1 MKKHY
6 FRLILKQE
14 QGWFDDNNVYEI
26 ATKVQAQLEQIEMGI
41 GDRFGQLIVMIT
53 EIISGIIVSFI
64 TSWKFTL
71 IFFTS
76 FPLIITG
83 ALIMGVCMKNI
94 MVLSRKTYETAG
106 GVAEELL
113 YNIKTVTSFVN
124 FDYEMNR
131 FGNLVDEVEKYER
144 KKSFIS
150 GIATGIIVFG
160 IFCGYT
166 FSLLYGRTV
175 IFDNP
180 QVTLIDILNNMY
192 INGFEYNDA
201 SNSIKS
207 IFDNNKYKKQNF
219 GVGEIQKILICIVEA
234 IIAIGEI
241 SPNIQLIKGACNVS
255 SDYFTLNE
263 RIPKIKIDGKNLTP
277 DRNTIYGK
285 IEFKN
290 IKFSYPNDRNKKLI
304 LNGLNLIIEPGKKV
318 AFVGESGCGKS
329 TTVNLLERLYEPTY
343 GQILIDGIDIRDYNL
358 EYLRTLIGY
367 VQKEPVLFNKSIK
380 DNLFFG
386 RYEKLKE
393 IDDPEKLMKEACTD
407 AYIYE
412 FINKF
417 PEKYDYKV
425 GVKGNKLSGGQKQRI
440 AIARAIL
447 SRPKILILDEATSAL
462 DNQSEKEVQSSLD
475 NISKKNVT
483 TLIIAHR
490 LSTIKNAD
498 TIFVLKSGQ
507 VEEMGTNEELLA
519 KNGFYANLI
528 KTQLGDDQNN
538 ARIQKEKTKKLQSIK
553 KLSTNFSK
561 VIENMQK
568 FEKDKIGGEKEEK
581 VEIKKKEIMDLIKD
595 KKLDLI
601 LGTIGGFIY
610 GGGTH

>member
-1 MKKHY
+1 M
-6 FRLILKQE
+6 
-14 QGWFDDNNVYEI
+14 EI
-26 ATKVQAQLEQIEMGI
+26 YI
-41 GDRFGQLIVMIT
+41 
-53 EIISGIIVSFI
+53 
-64 TSWKFTL
+64 

-113 YNIKTVTSFVN
+113 YKIKTVTSFVN
-124 FDYEMNR
+124 FDYEINR
-131 FGNLVDEVEKYER
+131 FGNLIDEVEKYER

-150 GIATGIIVFG
+150 GIETGSIVFV
-160 IFCGYT
+160 IFCWYT

-241 SPNIQLIKGACNVS
+241 SPNIQLIKGACNAS

-263 RIPKIKIDGKNLTP
+263 RIPKIKISGKNLTP
-277 DRNTIYGK
+277 DRNTIYGR

-318 AFVGESGCGKS
+318 AFVGESGCRKS
-329 TTVNLLERLYEPTY
+329 TTVNLLERLY
-343 GQILIDGIDIRDYNL
+343 GIDIRDYNL

-367 VQKEPVLFNKSIK
+367 IQQEPVLFNKSIK

-462 DNQSEKEVQSSLD
+462 DNQSEK
-475 NISKKNVT
+475 
-483 TLIIAHR
+483 R
-490 LSTIKNAD
+490 ST
-498 TIFVLKSGQ
+498 
-507 VEEMGTNEELLA
+507 
-519 KNGFYANLI
+519 
-528 KTQLGDDQNN
+528 
-538 ARIQKEKTKKLQSIK
+538 
-553 KLSTNFSK
+553 
-561 VIENMQK
+561 K
-568 FEKDKIGGEKEEK
+568 FIR
-581 VEIKKKEIMDLIKD
+581 
-595 KKLDLI
+595 
-601 LGTIGGFIY
+601 
-610 GGGTH
+610 

>member
-1 MKKHY
+1 
-6 FRLILKQE
+6 
-14 QGWFDDNNVYEI
+14 
-26 ATKVQAQLEQIEMGI
+26 
-41 GDRFGQLIVMIT
+41 
-53 EIISGIIVSFI
+53 
-64 TSWKFTL
+64 
-71 IFFTS
+71 
-76 FPLIITG
+76 
-83 ALIMGVCMKNI
+83 MGVCMKNI

-113 YNIKTVTSFVN
+113 YKIKTVTSFVN
-124 FDYEMNR
+124 FDYEINR
-131 FGNLVDEVEKYER
+131 FGNLIDEVEKYER

-150 GIATGIIVFG
+150 GIETGSIVFV
-160 IFCGYT
+160 IFCWYT

-201 SNSIKS
+201 SNSKKS

-241 SPNIQLIKGACNVS
+241 SPNIQLIKGACNAS

-263 RIPKIKIDGKNLTP
+263 RIPKIKISGKNLTP
-277 DRNTIYGK
+277 DRNTIYGR

-318 AFVGESGCGKS
+318 AFVGESGCRKS
-329 TTVNLLERLYEPTY
+329 TTVNLLERLY
-343 GQILIDGIDIRDYNL
+343 GIDIRDYNL

-367 VQKEPVLFNKSIK
+367 IQQEPVLFNKSIK

-462 DNQSEKEVQSSLD
+462 DNQSEK
-475 NISKKNVT
+475 
-483 TLIIAHR
+483 R
-490 LSTIKNAD
+490 ST
-498 TIFVLKSGQ
+498 
-507 VEEMGTNEELLA
+507 
-519 KNGFYANLI
+519 
-528 KTQLGDDQNN
+528 
-538 ARIQKEKTKKLQSIK
+538 
-553 KLSTNFSK
+553 
-561 VIENMQK
+561 K
-568 FEKDKIGGEKEEK
+568 FIR
-581 VEIKKKEIMDLIKD
+581 
-595 KKLDLI
+595 
-601 LGTIGGFIY
+601 
-610 GGGTH
+610 